1 VRPVTAGR
9 QVGPYR
15 LVEPLGRGG
24 MGEVWRADDVTGA
37 SGGAPR
43 QVALKLLDPALTRD
57 PDARARFARE
67 VAAARRVEGPSVAAL
82 LDADVDAAQPWLASA
97 YVAGPSLSEHVG
109 RHGPLTD
116 APLRALGAA
125 LADALVSIHR
135 AGVVHRDLTPR
146 NVVLGPDGPRVV
158 DFGIAWFAGS
168 PPITRTGAR
177 VGTPAWM
184 APERV
189 AGDQV
194 TTAGDVWSWGAVM
207 AYAARGRPPVA
218 VAGPDAGPD
227 AGGTGPRPEAGTAE
241 VDGVPGWLAPWVRAA
256 MAPDPSAR
264 PSAEQLLAGMSH
276 VPGAQPPRAAG
287 PRGWEPEPTQPGA
300 PPWSEPTR
308 PAAGPGWSGPTGAEL
323 PPAAQAPPTRGTGP
337 PSPTRPYTG
346 GQPAGATGDRP
357 GGGRRLVRWVTAVVI
372 VGGAAAIGLFG
383 GLLVAVIA
391 LAVLLMAAIGLRI
404 GRERLP
410 EGARPVPPTWA
421 VGLAGPV
428 VLGVAL
434 VRAFGAVWGVAAM
447 VVLIVV
453 FFLLGGDIG

>member
-1 VRPVTAGR
+1 MSAGR

-37 SGGAPR
+37 SGGTPR

-67 VAAARRVEGPSVAAL
+67 VAAVRRVEGPSVAAL

-97 YVAGPSLSEHVG
+97 YVAGPSLSDHIA
-109 RHGPLTD
+109 RHGPLAD

-158 DFGIAWFAGS
+158 DFGIAWFPGS
-168 PPITRTGAR
+168 PPITRAGAS

-189 AGDQV
+189 VGDRV
-194 TTAGDVWSWGAVM
+194 TPASDVWSWGAVM
-207 AYAARGRPPVA
+207 VYAARGRPPVA
-218 VAGPDAGPD
+218 VAAPSGAERQRAGIAD
-227 AGGTGPRPEAGTAE
+227 GA
-241 VDGVPGWLAPWVRAA
+241 GVPGWLTPWVRAA
-256 MAPDPSAR
+256 MAPDPAAR
-264 PSAEQLLAGMSH
+264 PSAEQLLAGMSR
-276 VPGAQPPRAAG
+276 VPGALPPTTQLGG
-287 PRGWEPEPTQPGA
+287 PSWSEPTQPA
-300 PPWSEPTR
+300 VPSWSEPTQPAVPSWSEPMQPAVTPGLEPTASASPPTGQPR
-308 PAAGPGWSGPTGAEL
+308 PSPVPPTLRRSAEPAAGD
-323 PPAAQAPPTRGTGP
+323 APR
-337 PSPTRPYTG
+337 
-346 GQPAGATGDRP
+346 
-357 GGGRRLVRWVTAVVI
+357 GGRRLARWLSAVLI
-372 VGGAAAIGLFG
+372 VGGAAAIGAYG

-391 LAVLLMAAIGLRI
+391 LAVLLMAAVALRI

-428 VLGVAL
+428 ALGVAL
-434 VRAFGAVWGVAAM
+434 VRAVGAVWGAAALVA
-447 VVLIVV
+447 LIVV

>member
-1 VRPVTAGR
+1 VQPVTAGR

-37 SGGAPR
+37 SGGTPR

-57 PDARARFARE
+57 PESRARFARE

-109 RHGPLTD
+109 RHGPLAD

-168 PPITRTGAR
+168 PPITRTGAW

-189 AGDQV
+189 AGDRV
-194 TTAGDVWSWGAVM
+194 TTASDVWSWGAVM
-207 AYAARGRPPVA
+207 AYAARGTPPLA
-218 VAGPDAGPD
+218 VAGPGPVAGSAPP
-227 AGGTGPRPEAGTAE
+227 GPGTGVVG
-241 VDGVPGWLAPWVRAA
+241 VDGMPGWLDPWVRSA
-256 MAPDPSAR
+256 MAPDPAAR
-264 PSAEQLLAGMSH
+264 PTAEQLLVGMSR
-276 VPGAQPPRAAG
+276 VPGAQPEPAA
-287 PRGWEPEPTQPGA
+287 PTEPAA
-300 PPWSEPTR
+300 PPWSEP
-308 PAAGPGWSGPTGAEL
+308 GPTQPAVPPWSEPTGVE
-323 PPAAQAPPTRGTGP
+323 PPAAQPAPGPAVP

-346 GQPAGATGDRP
+346 GRPAGEVGETAAGR
-357 GGGRRLVRWVTAVVI
+357 GGRTLARWLSAVLI
-372 VGGAAAIGLFG
+372 VGGAAAIGAFG
-383 GLLVAVIA
+383 GLLVAAIA
-391 LAVLLMAAIGLRI
+391 VALLLMAAIALRI

-428 VLGVAL
+428 ALGVAL
-434 VRAFGAVWGVAAM
+434 VRALGAVWGAAAM
-447 VVLIVV
+447 VALIVV

>member
-1 VRPVTAGR
+1 VRPVSAGR

-43 QVALKLLDPALTRD
+43 QVALKLLDPELTRD

-97 YVAGPSLSEHVG
+97 YVAGPSLSEHVA
-109 RHGPLTD
+109 RYGPLAD

-158 DFGIAWFAGS
+158 DFGIAWFPGS
-168 PPITRTGAR
+168 PPITRAGAW

-189 AGDQV
+189 AGDRV
-194 TTAGDVWSWGAVM
+194 TPASDVWSWGAVM
-207 AYAARGRPPVA
+207 AHAARGRPPVA
-218 VAGPDAGPD
+218 VAGPPGADDRAVGIAD
-227 AGGTGPRPEAGTAE
+227 
-241 VDGVPGWLAPWVRAA
+241 VDGLPGWLTPWVRAA
-256 MAPDPSAR
+256 MAPDPAAR
-264 PSAEQLLAGMSH
+264 PSAEQLLAGMSS
-276 VPGAQPPRAAG
+276 VPGALPPTTPAG
-287 PRGWEPEPTQPGA
+287 LS
-300 PPWSEPTR
+300 WSEPTW
-308 PAAGPGWSGPTGAEL
+308 AAGPGSEPTGFA
-323 PPAAQAPPTRGTGP
+323 APPTPPTGRTR
-337 PSPTRPYTG
+337 PSPVPPTMRRSG
-346 GQPAGATGDRP
+346 GPATGEPPRR
-357 GGGRRLVRWVTAVVI
+357 GRRLARWLSAVLI
-372 VGGAAAIGLFG
+372 VGGAAAVGAYG
-383 GLLVAVIA
+383 GLLVAVIT
-391 LAVLLMAAIGLRI
+391 LAVLLMAAVALRI

-428 VLGVAL
+428 ALGVAL
-434 VRAFGAVWGVAAM
+434 VRAVGAVWGAAAM
-447 VVLIVV
+447 VALIVV